1 MTDARVPDEPF
12 TAIIDA
18 DLGNPGSCLN
28 MLRRIGAPA
37 VLTSDSKII
46 ASAAR
51 LILPG
56 VGAFDQGMRN
66 LHRRGLIEPLSLAV
80 LQRKVPVLG
89 ICLGMQLMGQG
100 SDEGED
106 DGLGWLPFRCSRFS
120 FNAQSESLK
129 VPHMGWDTVRI
140 RREHELLAGC
150 GDASRFYFVHSY
162 FCPLDIE
169 DACVASTHYGVEFSS
184 VVSRDN
190 IAGVQFHPEKSHNFG
205 MQLLANFVRK
215 EL

>member
-1 MTDARVPDEPF
+1 MTDAGVPDEPF

-66 LHRRGLIEPLSLAV
+66 LHRRGLIEPLSLRCPSA
-80 LQRKVPVLG
+80 
-89 ICLGMQLMGQG
+89 QG
-100 SDEGED
+100 SRPRHLSRNAVDGPRKRRRRATT
-106 DGLGWLPFRCSRFS
+106 GLGWLAFRCSRFS
-120 FNAQSESLK
+120 FGTQTRVAAQGAAHGMGHSEASNA
-129 VPHMGWDTVRI
+129 
-140 RREHELLAGC
+140 EHELLVGC
-150 GDASRFYFVHSY
+150 GDASQVLLR
-162 FCPLDIE
+162 PLVFLPVGYRRRLRCVYPLWGGVFIRRE
-169 DACVASTHYGVEFSS
+169 PRQHGLACSS
-184 VVSRDN
+184 ILRRATISECSFW
-190 IAGVQFHPEKSHNFG
+190 QTS
-205 MQLLANFVRK
+205 
-215 EL
+215 